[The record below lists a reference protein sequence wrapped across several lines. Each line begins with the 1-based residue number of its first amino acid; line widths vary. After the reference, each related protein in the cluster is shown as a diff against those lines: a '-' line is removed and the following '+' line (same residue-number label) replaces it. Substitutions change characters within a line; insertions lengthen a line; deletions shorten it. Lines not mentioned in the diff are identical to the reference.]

1 MIKRTTLALFAWFAA
16 FTLHNLEEVALSFPV
31 WLAQHTQLP
40 FQWQSPAFLLAVAVL
55 ELLAL
60 VAVTLAAKNRWAKWL
75 ALIMVAGTLV
85 NVFTHMAL
93 SVAANSYSPGLATAV
108 LLLLPASLWA
118 WYELKQLKV

>member
-1 MIKRTTLALFAWFAA
+1 MIKRTTLALSAWFAA
-16 FTLHNLEEVALSFPV
+16 FTLHNLEEVALGFPV

-60 VAVTLAAKNRWAKWL
+60 LAITLAAKKPWAKWL

-85 NVFTHMAL
+85 NVATHVVL
-93 SVAANSYSPGLATAV
+93 SVIAGAYSPGLATAL